1 MAAPPLL
8 VGAVK
13 VTTDCALAFD
23 VAETPVGA
31 PGTVEGTMAADGAEL
46 TLVPAALVEV
56 TVNV

>member
-8 VGAVK
+8 AGAVK

-23 VAETPVGA
+23 VAEEMVGA

-46 TLVPAALVEV
+46 TPVPSTLVEV